1 MWIYKITNEI
11 NNKIYI
17 GQTVRSIER
26 RWSGHKWEALN
37 SQKYALH
44 RAMHKHGIENFKIE
58 ILAET
63 DSKEDLD
70 RLEKKY
76 IKEYNSF
83 VNQNGYNMTEGGEGS
98 IPTEEAR
105 LNMSMAKKGRKLSE
119 EHIAKMRAALKGKKL
134 SEEHKAKT
142 SATLKG
148 RSRPEE
154 TKAKIS
160 AAHKGKKLSEE
171 HRKKLSKIY
180 TDRPKVIC
188 PHCPKSGSQS
198 IMARWHFDNCK
209 LKPQG

>member
-11 NNKIYI
+11 DNKIYI
-17 GQTVRSIER
+17 GQTVRSVER

-37 SQKYALH
+37 SPKYALH

-83 VNQNGYNMTEGGEGS
+83 VNHNGYNMTDGGEGS
-98 IPTEEAR
+98 IPTEEVR
-105 LNMSMAKKGRKLSE
+105 LKLSMMQKGKKLTE
-119 EHIAKMRAALKGKKL
+119 EHIANMRAALKGRKHT
-134 SEEHKAKT
+134 EEHKAKT

-154 TKAKIS
+154 VKAKIS
-160 AAHKGKKLSEE
+160 AGHKGKKLSIE
-171 HRKKLSKIY
+171 HREKLSKIY
-180 TDRPKVIC
+180 TDRPKVKC
-188 PHCPKSGSQS
+188 PHCTKSGSQS

-209 LKPQG
+209 LKLQG